1 MRFEDMKKALVEAAQ
16 QAGLEQYEIYFEQ
29 EESIGVETLKQEI
42 SSFSSGVGGGVCFR
56 CIVDGK
62 MGYASGESMTEADL
76 KELVTR
82 AISNARC
89 IDSEDEAVIFSGS
102 EAYRK
107 TEQGE
112 VTLADPAE
120 LTRTALELQ
129 AMAYAESDKVGDG
142 TQTYLMSGVSEVRL
156 YNSYGLELSNRVGRT
171 AAYLSAVV
179 REGDE
184 AQEDDASGLGSTTEA
199 LRELPQKAVKG
210 ALSKLGAVTIPSG
223 KYAVVFRGEQF
234 RNFLSVFSDA
244 FSAKQAQLGLS
255 LLAGKEGETVA
266 AECIT
271 ITDDP
276 MREGHGMQAPFD
288 GEGVATYKKHV
299 VEGGVLRTLLY
310 DLSTAARA
318 GTSSTGNG
326 QKRGYASAVSI
337 APYSFSIEAGD
348 TPEEELLRQAEGG
361 ILITECKGFHAGAN
375 AVTGDFSIESAGFR
389 IRDGK
394 RGEPIKSF
402 TVAGNFFALLKEIA
416 RVGDEVRWS
425 PLGGFTTFGSPDVL
439 VMSMSVAGS

>member
-1 MRFEDMKKALVEAAQ
+1 MRFEDMKQILVSAAQ
-16 QAGLEQYEIYFEQ
+16 KAGLEHYEIYFEQ

-76 KELVTR
+76 AELVTR

-102 EAYRK
+102 PAYAK
-107 TEQGE
+107 TEQTEIGL
-112 VTLADPAE
+112 TDPAE
-120 LTRTALELQ
+120 LKQTALALQ

-184 AQEDDASGLGSTTEA
+184 AQEDDASGLGSTVEA
-199 LRELPQKAVKG
+199 LRALPEKAVTG

-234 RNFLSVFSDA
+234 RQF
-244 FSAKQAQLGLS
+244 
-255 LLAGKEGETVA
+255 
-266 AECIT
+266 
-271 ITDDP
+271 
-276 MREGHGMQAPFD
+276 
-288 GEGVATYKKHV
+288 
-299 VEGGVLRTLLY
+299 
-310 DLSTAARA
+310 
-318 GTSSTGNG
+318 
-326 QKRGYASAVSI
+326 
-337 APYSFSIEAGD
+337 
-348 TPEEELLRQAEGG
+348 
-361 ILITECKGFHAGAN
+361 
-375 AVTGDFSIESAGFR
+375 
-389 IRDGK
+389 
-394 RGEPIKSF
+394 
-402 TVAGNFFALLKEIA
+402 
-416 RVGDEVRWS
+416 
-425 PLGGFTTFGSPDVL
+425 
-439 VMSMSVAGS
+439 